1 MKPNER
7 DELALAAGA
16 AALLPSFTMTGTAAE
31 VRARVVDLAEAGVT
45 EIAYQPAG
53 PDIPR
58 ELATFAAG
66 HVGARL
72 TPLRRGARDPGGATR
87 AGPGGR

>member
-1 MKPNER
+1 
-7 DELALAAGA
+7 
-16 AALLPSFTMTGTAAE
+16 MTGTAAE

-58 ELATFAAG
+58 ELATFVAATSG
-66 HVGARL
+66 L
-72 TPLRRGARDPGGATR
+72 D
-87 AGPGGR
+87 